1 LSRFVRASL
10 DKVAK
15 VGTTGR
21 SDQFGQGARLVF
33 EIEEVGRGSGAS
45 VDGFEFGPN
54 SFRCPDGGSDE
65 RLVDAWEERNGF
77 EGSMLIQ
84 Y

>member
-1 LSRFVRASL
+1 L
-10 DKVAK
+10 DEVAK
-15 VGTTGR
+15 VGTTGGG
-21 SDQFGQGARLVF
+21 DQFGQGARLVF

-65 RLVDAWEERNGF
+65 RLVNAWEEGNGF
-77 EGSMLIQ
+77 KGSMLIQ